1 MHSALFQDVTID
13 TANLVSDVS
22 TSLNS
27 TQESLDNINSS
38 LTAASDILLNLEN
51 QSVTVNRTVQLE
63 NADTIIAESEIFQNQ
78 TREAVDMLQQALV
91 DISGVDM
98 TKLAAVQNLTASVS
112 EEITTRDI
120 YNVFD
125 ILRNGL
131 EEQQRTRQT
140 LELKLLRLREQLAHL
155 TYINSTLPQGCDN
168 SL

>member
-1 MHSALFQDVTID
+1 MTID

-27 TQESLDNINSS
+27 TQESLDNINSN

-51 QSVTVNRTVQLE
+51 QSVTINRTVQP
-63 NADTIIAESEIFQNQ
+63 DTIIAQSEVFWNQ
-78 TREAVDMLQQALV
+78 TSEAVDMLQQALV
-91 DISGVDM
+91 DINGMDM
-98 TKLAAVQNLTASVS
+98 TKLAAVQTLTASVS
-112 EEITTRDI
+112 QEITTRDI

-131 EEQQRTRQT
+131 REQQRMRQT
-140 LELKLLRLREQLAHL
+140 LELKLLRLREQLTHL
-155 TYINSTLPQGCDN
+155 AYINSTLPQGCDN

>member
-1 MHSALFQDVTID
+1 MTID

-27 TQESLDNINSS
+27 TQESLDNINSN

-51 QSVTVNRTVQLE
+51 QSITVNRTVQP
-63 NADTIIAESEIFQNQ
+63 DTIIAQSEVFRNQ
-78 TREAVDMLQQALV
+78 TSEAVDMLQQALV
-91 DISGVDM
+91 DINGVDM
-98 TKLAAVQNLTASVS
+98 TKLAAVQTLTASVS
-112 EEITTRDI
+112 QEITTRDI

-131 EEQQRTRQT
+131 REQQRMRQT
-140 LELKLLRLREQLAHL
+140 LELKLLRLREQLTHL
-155 TYINSTLPQGCDN
+155 AYINSTLPQGCDN